1 MLRISKKQG
10 RSPFMNSK
18 ALKFLLLGIAVFLST
33 CASSPITNG
42 GNAEER
48 RVEREKI
55 ILEGYSDEKGDKYA
69 SLLVDPERY
78 TTNGAEY
85 QKKYYR
91 HIIGIA
97 AEIVEKKKMT
107 IETGS
112 MGFYYD
118 RKSADRD
125 KLYLGLDLVMGE
137 VANRDYAQVAQGLI
151 DTNLKLIM
159 ETMNSCKTLF
169 LEDQIV
175 GMVIG
180 FKWTAAGEARQINVW
195 MLEDEVMRYENSRI
209 TFDELVHRSTLTN
222 TEGKVIMLTR

>member
-1 MLRISKKQG
+1 
-10 RSPFMNSK
+10 MNSK
-18 ALKFLLLGIAVFLST
+18 ALKFFLLGIAVLLST
-33 CASSPITNG
+33 CASSPIKN
-42 GNAEER
+42 NVNVEEK
-48 RVEREKI
+48 RVEREKA

-69 SLLVDPERY
+69 SLLVNPERY
-78 TTNGAEY
+78 TTNGAQY

-97 AEIVEKKKMT
+97 TDIIENKKMT

-125 KLYLGLDLVMGE
+125 KLYLGLDLVMGDM
-137 VANRDYAQVAQGLI
+137 ANRDYAQVAQGLI

-180 FKWTAAGEARQINVW
+180 FKWTVTGEARQINVW
-195 MLEDEVMRYENSRI
+195 MLEDEVVRYENSRI
-209 TFDELVHRSTLTN
+209 TFDELVQRSTLTN
-222 TEGKVIMLTR
+222 TEGKVIMLSR